1 MCSRETRTCEL
12 EEAGELAL
20 LLGLVLIPII
30 VAAGFILATWKS
42 GDRLETIEAAIVNN
56 DDGAKV
62 DGKTVPIG
70 RQLTSGLV
78 GEDENNIHW
87 VITDEEDAKNGLSD
101 GTYAAKLTIPEG
113 FSRAVTS
120 VDDAKSATQTQ
131 LDVDVSGTAPRSIRR
146 SPDPSPGWRGR
157 RSTRR

>member
-1 MCSRETRTCEL
+1 MRL
-12 EEAGELAL
+12 ERANSKKPVNWLS

-87 VITDEEDAKNGLSD
+87 VITDEEVRRHLRREA
-101 GTYAAKLTIPEG
+101 
-113 FSRAVTS
+113 
-120 VDDAKSATQTQ
+120 DD
-131 LDVDVSGTAPRSIRR
+131 PRRLLPR
-146 SPDPSPGWRGR
+146 CDLGR
-157 RSTRR
+157 